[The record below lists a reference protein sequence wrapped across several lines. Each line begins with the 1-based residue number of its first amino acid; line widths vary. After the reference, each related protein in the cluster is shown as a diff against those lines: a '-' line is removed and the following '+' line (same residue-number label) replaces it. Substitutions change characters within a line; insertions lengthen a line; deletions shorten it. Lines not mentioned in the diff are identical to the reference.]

1 MPIEK
6 KKNIIAWKIGF
17 DNLLAIGA
25 LILNWF
31 GNKLNIYYEKNI
43 LWEKLFI
50 KNDGVDGALAGIFKS
65 GKIAE

>member
-1 MPIEK
+1 M
-6 KKNIIAWKIGF
+6 
-17 DNLLAIGA
+17 AIGA
-25 LILNWF
+25 LILNWY